1 VKSFVVGTLIGGIL
15 LGIAQQF
22 GAHFNEQYTVLAG
35 NVLFL
40 LVLAIRPQGLFG
52 KEGGHVVSVDDL
64 TPSINPSRSSATRSG
79 RLHPR
84 WRDCLGGLF
93 TWAPWIL
100 PASDVSILMNFFILV
115 IMATMWNL
123 LAGYAGMCLD
133 RSAGFIGLGA
143 YATLYFA
150 IKGMDPFVAIPLR

>member
-1 VKSFVVGTLIGGIL
+1 
-15 LGIAQQF
+15 
-22 GAHFNEQYTVLAG
+22 
-35 NVLFL
+35 L

-52 KEGGHVVSVDDL
+52 KKVSCRERRRPHPVDQSITVKRHQIPVAYTLAGAIVLVVF
-64 TPSINPSRSSATRSG
+64 
-79 RLHPR
+79 
-84 WRDCLGGLF
+84 F

-123 LAGYAGMCLD
+123 LAGYAGMV
-133 RSAGFIGLGA
+133 SIGQQAFIGLGA

-150 IKGMDPFVAIPLR
+150 IKGMDPSSQFRSR